1 MNIDIYT
8 YYIHTY
14 ILTYIHTYRQTDM
27 CTYIRTYIHTLT
39 YIHTY
44 IYSQNL
50 RTRTSHT
57 PLYMHIMRLCV
68 RAYVCFLFTHV
79 CRGAKSCAQ
88 ESWSLHGQ
96 TTMWLSVQRNA
107 SERLLSLLFSS
118 NTMSAVACQA
128 LPTKLC
134 CCAEDLECRR
144 QLGSS
149 CLSAFYHQADPT

>member
-14 ILTYIHTYRQTDM
+14 IHTYIQADRHVYV
-27 CTYIRTYIHTLT
+27 HT

-44 IYSQNL
+44 IDIHTYIHIL
-50 RTRTSHT
+50 TKLAYTYITHT

-118 NTMSAVACQA
+118 NTMSAVAC